1 MVYVFCWFSFESID
15 DTSTLTSIS
24 KVDLFMHY
32 FFPCQVL
39 FVFSS
44 FGYWSLMS
52 VLFFGDWF
60 F

>member
-1 MVYVFCWFSFESID
+1 MSFVGFLLKALND

-24 KVDLFMHY
+24 KVDLFM

-44 FGYWSLMS
+44 FGNWSLMS
-52 VLFFGDWF
+52 VLCFGIWF
-60 F
+60 L